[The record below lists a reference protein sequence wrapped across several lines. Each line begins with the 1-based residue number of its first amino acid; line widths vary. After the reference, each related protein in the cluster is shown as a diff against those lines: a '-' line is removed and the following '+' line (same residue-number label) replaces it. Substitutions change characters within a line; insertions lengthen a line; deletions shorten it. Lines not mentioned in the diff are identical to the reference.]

1 MINIESIQ
9 GKTRFAVLEQLKK
22 NKTLIQLRLL
32 GGEYE
37 RLTVITDIRII
48 KNTSFF
54 IIDYPEGFKEAVT
67 YLDAWKFQFE
77 FKGEDKLPY
86 TFKTS
91 GGQILEDGVWLE
103 FPEIIERKQKRKHFR
118 IDVPPGTKIH
128 LKVGSIKREI
138 DVINVSL
145 GGILAVLVRLK
156 KEDKKKAILK
166 AGKTLK
172 HIQLEFPSTEEERRV
187 YIKKARVIRTEK
199 NPQTN
204 RYQYAI
210 QFTGIEKD
218 EENALTQH
226 IYHLQ
231 REFLKKRIPT

>member
-1 MINIESIQ
+1 MIDIESIQ

-32 GGEYE
+32 GEDYE
-37 RLTVITDIRII
+37 RLTVIIDIRVK

-54 IIDYPEGFKEAVT
+54 IIDYPEDFKEAVT
-67 YLDAWKFQFE
+67 DLDAWKFQFE
-77 FKGEDKLPY
+77 FKGEDKLQY
-86 TFKTS
+86 IFTTS
-91 GGQILEDGVWLE
+91 GGQISEDGVWLE

-118 IDVPPGTKIH
+118 IEVPPGTKIY

-145 GGILAVLVRLK
+145 GGVFGVLVGVK

-172 HIQLEFPSTEEERRV
+172 HIQLEFPSLEEERRV
-187 YIKKARVIRTEK
+187 HIKKARVIRTEK

-210 QFTGIEKD
+210 QFTDIEND

-226 IYHLQ
+226 IYQLQ
-231 REFLKKRIPT
+231 REFLRKRIPT